1 MHVVPAVDVVPA
13 GGFGL
18 TGAVPHELTEG
29 DSSSLDEA
37 QARAEAAGV
46 TAYTRLLR
54 GDPVDEIVAYA
65 DTVDADLIVVGS
77 RGHGAVASA
86 LLGSVSRG
94 ILREARR
101 PGARRARRG
110 GPAGSGACLRFG
122 KAATRAGNSR
132 SRFPARYRWRAAPSG
147 RDSAKKEGQRQ
158 AASAA
163 TEGENDE
170 EVLRDRR
177 TSLQLSS

>member
-1 MHVVPAVDVVPA
+1 MDRILIAIDGSPSALEAVDFGLELAADQSASVTFVHVVPALDVVPMS
-13 GGFGL
+13 GFGL
-18 TGAVPHELTEG
+18 AGAVQHELTDDDTELLEQAR
-29 DSSSLDEA
+29 SRADEA
-37 QARAEAAGV
+37 CV

-101 PGARRARRG
+101 PVLVVRGAAARRE
-110 GPAGSGACLRFG
+110 
-122 KAATRAGNSR
+122 AALA
-132 SRFPARYRWRAAPSG
+132 
-147 RDSAKKEGQRQ
+147 
-158 AASAA
+158 
-163 TEGENDE
+163 
-170 EVLRDRR
+170 
-177 TSLQLSS
+177 